1 MGKKKIDAER
11 KTTEALMSEQRL
23 FRPLPDLVVDANID
37 PNHYKQAVKKGMQD
51 LEGFWEEAAQEL
63 DLFRKWDKVL
73 DRAEAPFF
81 KWFVNGKTNIAYNAL
96 DRHVKTHRKNKVA
109 VIFES
114 EEGVRARM
122 TYYDLYRYANM
133 LANALTALGVTKG
146 DRVTLYLPN
155 IPHTAIA
162 MLACAKIGAIHC
174 VVYAGFSA
182 MALRDRINDAEAKG
196 SLGDVHWIIGLQTIS
211 CMISRQYAT

>member
-1 MGKKKIDAER
+1 MVENTSQSER
-11 KTTEALMSEQRL
+11 ETTEALMQEKRL

-37 PNHYKQAVKKGMQD
+37 PNQYKQAVKKGMQD

-63 DLFRKWDKVL
+63 DWFRKWDKVL
-73 DRAEAPFF
+73 DRAQEPFF

-122 TYYDLYRYANM
+122 TYYDLYRYTNM
-133 LANALTALGVTKG
+133 LANALTALENFGDVVDYVELFRAKG
-146 DRVTLYLPN
+146 DV
-155 IPHTAIA
+155 
-162 MLACAKIGAIHC
+162 
-174 VVYAGFSA
+174 
-182 MALRDRINDAEAKG
+182 G
-196 SLGDVHWIIGLQTIS
+196 SLGTSIVLQFLS
-211 CMISRQYAT
+211 NPFRAGS